1 MRRAYAIADVR
12 VWITGVKGLA
22 RTRVCFETI
31 FLSGKTTNRGRPRSR
46 VSSISMSMGPQ
57 PDLKKFNILNEL
69 LSLNPRKVSISLVTP
84 NQSTSNHNFLSSTL
98 QAGGLANTARTY
110 TIYSVPLIDV
120 ELDFL
125 SSIFFRRISNSFLD
139 SKNVG
144 IKSINRKYL
153 IFP

>member
-1 MRRAYAIADVR
+1 MDYWSEGIGANQSVLRDHLSLRKNNEQGATSFPSLINLNVYGS
-12 VWITGVKGLA
+12 TA
-22 RTRVCFETI
+22 RF
-31 FLSGKTTNRGRPRSR
+31 
-46 VSSISMSMGPQ
+46 
-57 PDLKKFNILNEL
+57 KKVEHPILNEL
-69 LSLNPRKVSISLVTP
+69 LSLNPRKVSLSLVTP
-84 NQSTSNHNFLSSTL
+84 NQSTSNQNFLSSTL